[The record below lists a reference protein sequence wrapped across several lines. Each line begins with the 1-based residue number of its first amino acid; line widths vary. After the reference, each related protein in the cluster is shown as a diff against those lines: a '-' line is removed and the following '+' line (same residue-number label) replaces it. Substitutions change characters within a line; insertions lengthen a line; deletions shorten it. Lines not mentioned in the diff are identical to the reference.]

1 MSEAAAISVR
11 ELVKDYG
18 ETRAIHGLSFEVA
31 RGEFFGLLGP
41 NGAGKSTLLNILA
54 GLTRPSA
61 GQASVCGFDVVS
73 DFRRSRRNL
82 GVVPQE
88 LVFDSFFRL
97 EDVVRIQAGYFGL
110 ADAREWTREVLERL
124 SLWEHRH
131 KFGRQLSGGMKRRL
145 LIAKALVHR
154 PPVVILDEPTA
165 GVDVALRQ
173 QLWDFVREI
182 HRAGTTILLTT
193 HYLEE
198 AEAHCERIGIL
209 GQGRLLAL
217 AATEELLA
225 KLTDRRVILR
235 LGRRLE
241 RVPEALASFR
251 AELDA
256 GGEVLSLA
264 SHGTEDRARLW
275 SAILE
280 AGVPVCDVEV
290 ERPDLEDVFLDLTR
304 TKS

>member
-1 MSEAAAISVR
+1 MSSAPAIEVR
-11 ELVKDYG
+11 GLVKDYDG
-18 ETRAIHGLSFEVA
+18 TRALHGVSFEVP

-54 GLTRPSA
+54 GLTRPSEGA
-61 GQASVCGFDVVS
+61 AAVCGFDVVG

-97 EDVVRIQAGYFGL
+97 EDVMRIQAGYFGL

-198 AEAHCERIGIL
+198 AETHCERIGIL
-209 GQGRLLAL
+209 GQGRLLTL
-217 AATEELLA
+217 ARTEDLLD
-225 KLTDRRVILR
+225 KLTDRTVSLR
-235 LGRRLE
+235 LARPLQS
-241 RVPEALASFR
+241 VPQALTAFR
-251 AELDA
+251 AELSTD
-256 GGEVLSLA
+256 GMSMQMS
-264 SHGTEDRARLW
+264 SHGSEDRARLW
-275 SAILE
+275 AAILE
-280 AGVPVCDVEV
+280 SGVPVCDVEV
-290 ERPDLEDVFLDLTR
+290 DRPDLEDVFLDLTQQE
-304 TKS
+304 S